1 MLPAFLSETELP
13 PRPLLA
19 ALHVTA
25 NVAAGGGEQ
34 RMQGQTAAHIRQTE
48 GRNRKGRFRVIPWV
62 CNNTVPG
69 SRE

>member
-25 NVAAGGGEQ
+25 NVAAGGGRAENAGADSNTHTADRGAEQ
-34 RMQGQTAAHIRQTE
+34 KGEIQSYTLGMQ
-48 GRNRKGRFRVIPWV
+48 
-62 CNNTVPG
+62 
-69 SRE
+69 